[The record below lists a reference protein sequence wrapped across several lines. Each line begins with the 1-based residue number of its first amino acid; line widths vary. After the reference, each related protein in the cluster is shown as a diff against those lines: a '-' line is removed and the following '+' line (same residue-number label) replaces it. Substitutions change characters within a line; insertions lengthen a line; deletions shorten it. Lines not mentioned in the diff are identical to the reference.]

1 MSALD
6 DDWVEGFATG
16 ILPWDMPAE
25 RGGPRRGG
33 LADYG
38 NALIEDVAA
47 HKPNKLSMLYADLC
61 NGLQRHAAAI
71 DGCIYKL
78 GVSVNLDD
86 DGDPVILQ
94 VVGPAAAAV
103 GASLELTENATG
115 DVSITWDEGTFP
127 AAVLEPVASLN
138 GDNDD
143 YTVRAKN
150 IVDGVRVVVRDASPA
165 GAWAPFTVLV
175 F

>member
-1 MSALD
+1 MSALE
-6 DDWVEGFATG
+6 DDWEEGFATG

-25 RGGPRRGG
+25 RGGPRRGS
-33 LADYG
+33 LEDYG
-38 NALIEDVAA
+38 NALIVDVAA
-47 HKPNKLSMLYADLC
+47 HKPDKLSMLYADLC

-78 GVSVNLDD
+78 GISVTIND
-86 DGDPVILQ
+86 DGDPVVQQAI
-94 VVGPAAAAV
+94 GPAAASV
-103 GASLELTENATG
+103 GASLTLTENGDG
-115 DVSITWDEGTFP
+115 DVSITWAAGTFP
-127 AAVLEPVASLN
+127 ATILEPLAGLN

-143 YTVRAKN
+143 YTIRAKN
-150 IVDGVRVVVRDASPA
+150 IVNGVRVVTRDSAPA